1 MSSIKANTPNLSK
14 LTKEMVEEYLAANPD
29 FFKEHPEL
37 LEKLKAPIAHHGD
50 NVMDLQHFMVGNL
63 QKKLQTLKSKY
74 EGLITSSRDNM
85 STLNQVHTAVVD
97 LVKAKDLEQ
106 LLEVITIDLMHL
118 FGVDVVRLAI
128 ESEAADLYES
138 TYSEQNYS
146 GISFITPDACVR
158 AIGKDKTIALIADA
172 HKQFV
177 YGFDDIFVDCSAQI
191 ASCALIALFLPIT
204 GRHAMLAFGVRHKDR
219 FAPGQGVELLQ
230 FLGRIVEHR
239 LDACLNSAGI
249 SGLI

>member
-1 MSSIKANTPNLSK
+1 MPTTKPTAPNLAK
-14 LTKEMVEEYLAANPD
+14 LTREMVEEYLIANPD
-29 FFKEHPEL
+29 FFKNHPEL

-97 LVKAKDLEQ
+97 LVKAKNLEQ

-146 GISFITPDACVR
+146 GVSFIALGAVER
-158 AIGKDKTIALIADA
+158 AVGKEKPIALIADT

-177 YGFDDIFVDCSAQI
+177 HGFDQLFVDCAAQI
-191 ASCALIALFLPIT
+191 ASCALIKLHLPQT
-204 GRHAMLAFGVRHKDR
+204 GRLALLAFGVRHKDR
-219 FAPGQGVELLQ
+219 FSPGQGIELLQ
-230 FLGRIVEHR
+230 FLGKVVEHR
-239 LDACLNSAGI
+239 LDVCLNSAGM